1 MMPIST
7 TLPITAST
15 MVTAL
20 GAELHAGNKEEK
32 VISSGA
38 SVSRIKILGCNDLD
52 HSHRAGDLRAVLAAV
67 TKLKK
72 KKEKQQ
78 SSLKPKGFLKVK

>member
-20 GAELHAGNKEEK
+20 GAELHAGNEGKKE
-32 VISSGA
+32 ISSGA
-38 SVSRIKILGCNDLD
+38 SVSWIRILRCNDLD
-52 HSHRAGDLRAVLAAV
+52 CSH
-67 TKLKK
+67 
-72 KKEKQQ
+72 
-78 SSLKPKGFLKVK
+78 

>member
-20 GAELHAGNKEEK
+20 GAELQAGSEGEK
-32 VISSGA
+32 IISYCECIPDQDTGM
-38 SVSRIKILGCNDLD
+38 
-52 HSHRAGDLRAVLAAV
+52 
-67 TKLKK
+67 
-72 KKEKQQ
+72 
-78 SSLKPKGFLKVK
+78 